1 MSHWSPNTD
10 LGVSLQRAIYISLS
24 ICQPVWAPFSLSL
37 SLSLPLPL
45 WGRLSVSFRS
55 FVSLSLF
62 LSLISRLSVSC
73 SFPSFSLSLSL
84 SLSFHFSLLLLL
96 LCAMRHPPPKFI
108 EARVGMTD
116 LPFPRL
122 VNKYRLSPLPCSVF
136 GWGHRG
142 TCDGEL
148 LFISVFCL
156 LYMSP
161 PCPLFSSAFPL

>member
-96 LCAMRHPPPKFI
+96 LCAMRHPPPQI
-108 EARVGMTD
+108 
-116 LPFPRL
+116 
-122 VNKYRLSPLPCSVF
+122 
-136 GWGHRG
+136 HRG
-142 TCDGEL
+142 QGGNDRFAFSQTGQQVPIEP
-148 LFISVFCL
+148 FAMFCIWL
-156 LYMSP
+156 GAP
-161 PCPLFSSAFPL
+161 RDV